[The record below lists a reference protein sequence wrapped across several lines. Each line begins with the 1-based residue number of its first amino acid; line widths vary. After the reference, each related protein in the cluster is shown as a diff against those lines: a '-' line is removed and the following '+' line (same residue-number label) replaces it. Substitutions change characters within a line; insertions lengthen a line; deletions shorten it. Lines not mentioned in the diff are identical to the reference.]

1 MTQEVV
7 EMGKRAGLKVELW
20 DEQMRNLTSDQLLAV
35 IEDCERRVGSH
46 VIQSEVPCEQYIAE
60 QRAIARLAVLYL

>member
-1 MTQEVV
+1 MERTNAQ
-7 EMGKRAGLKVELW
+7 
-20 DEQMRNLTSDQLLAV
+20 LTSDQLLAV